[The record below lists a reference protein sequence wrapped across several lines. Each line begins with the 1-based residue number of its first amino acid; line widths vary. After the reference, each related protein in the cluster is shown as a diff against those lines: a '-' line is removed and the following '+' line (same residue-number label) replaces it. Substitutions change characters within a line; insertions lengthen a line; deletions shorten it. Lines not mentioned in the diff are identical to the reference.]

1 MTTKNLS
8 VRNTDHDLQREEAIR
23 HWLSP
28 SVDILEDDNGLVLN
42 ADLPGVTR
50 DGLDIGIEEG
60 ILTIQARIGEA
71 VSEVVFRDAGH
82 TGYRRRFQLPDNL
95 DIDKVDAA
103 LKDGVLTL
111 TLPQSEAARPRK
123 IDVTVH

>member
-8 VRNTDHDLQREEAIR
+8 ERNEGSLQREAEVR

-28 SVDILEDDNGLVLN
+28 AVDIHENDNGLVLS

-50 DGLDIGIEEG
+50 EGLDIGIEEG
-60 ILTIQARIGEA
+60 ILTIQARTDA
-71 VSEVVFRDAGH
+71 SSSEVVFRDAGH
-82 TGYRRRFQLPDNL
+82 TGYQRRFQLPENL
-95 DIDKVDAA
+95 DLDKVDAK
-103 LKDGVLTL
+103 LKDGVLIL
-111 TLPQSEAARPRK
+111 TLPKSEAVKPRK

>member
-1 MTTKNLS
+1 MTTKNLA
-8 VRNTDHDLQREEAIR
+8 VHNEGNVVTRDEAVR

-28 SVDILEDDNGLVLN
+28 AVDIHEDDNGLVMS

-50 DGLDIGIEEG
+50 EGLDIGIEEG
-60 ILTIQARIGEA
+60 ILTIQGRISTS
-71 VSEVVFRDAGH
+71 VSEAVFRDAGH

-95 DIDKVDAA
+95 DLDKVDAS
-103 LKDGVLTL
+103 LKDGVLIL
-111 TLPQSEAARPRK
+111 TLPKSEAAKPRK

>member
-8 VRNTDHDLQREEAIR
+8 VSHETEAVQREEAVH

-28 SVDILEDDNGLVLN
+28 AVDIHEDDNGLVLC

-60 ILTIQARIGEA
+60 ILTIQARTDIA
-71 VSEVVFRDAGH
+71 ASEVVFRDAGH
-82 TGYRRRFQLPDNL
+82 TGYQRRFQLPDNL
-95 DIDKVDAA
+95 DLDKIDAA
-103 LKDGVLTL
+103 LKDGVLIL
-111 TLPQSEAARPRK
+111 TLPKSEASKPRK

>member
-8 VRNTDHDLQREEAIR
+8 LQNKENTLQREESVR

-28 SVDILEDDNGLVLN
+28 AVDIHENDEGLVLH
-42 ADLPGVTR
+42 ADMPGVTR
-50 DGLDIGIEEG
+50 EMLDIGIEEG
-60 ILTIQARIGEA
+60 ILTIQARIDEVA
-71 VSEVVFRDAGH
+71 SEVVFRDAGH
-82 TGYRRRFQLPDNL
+82 TGYQRRFQLPENL
-95 DIDKVDAA
+95 DLDKVDAS

-111 TLPQSEAARPRK
+111 AMPKSEAAKPRR

>member
-8 VRNTDHDLQREEAIR
+8 IHEQDNGLQREESVR

-28 SVDILEDDNGLVLN
+28 AVDIVEDDNGLVLS
-42 ADLPGVTR
+42 ADLPGATR

-60 ILTIQARIGEA
+60 ILTIKARTSESA
-71 VSEVVFRDAGH
+71 SEVVFRDAGH
-82 TGYRRRFQLPDNL
+82 TGYQRRFQLPDNL
-95 DIDKVDAA
+95 DLEKVDAS

-111 TLPQSEAARPRK
+111 TIPKSEAARPRR

>member
-8 VRNTDHDLQREEAIR
+8 VRKENTAVTREEAVR

-28 SVDILEDDNGLVLN
+28 AVDIHEDDNGLVLS

-60 ILTIQARIGEA
+60 ILTIQARTGA
-71 VSEVVFRDAGH
+71 AASEVVFRDAGH
-82 TGYRRRFQLPDNL
+82 TGYQRRFQLPDNL
-95 DIDKVDAA
+95 DLDRVEAS

-111 TLPQSEAARPRK
+111 TLPKSEAAKPRK

>member
-1 MTTKNLS
+1 MTTKNLIQ
-8 VRNTDHDLQREEAIR
+8 RNENQPLQREEAVR

-28 SVDILEDDNGLVLN
+28 AVDIHEDDSGLVLS

-50 DGLDIGIEEG
+50 EALDIGIEEG
-60 ILTIQARIGEA
+60 ILTIQARTSDST
-71 VSEVVFRDAGH
+71 SEVVFRDADH

-95 DIDKVDAA
+95 DLEKIDAA
-103 LKDGVLTL
+103 LKDGVLIL
-111 TLPQSEAARPRK
+111 TLPKSEAARPRK

>member
-8 VRNTDHDLQREEAIR
+8 VRNENQAVKREDAVR

-28 SVDILEDDNGLVLN
+28 AVDIHEDDNGLVLS
-42 ADLPGVTR
+42 ADLPGTTR

-60 ILTIQARIGEA
+60 ILTIQARTDA
-71 VSEVVFRDAGH
+71 TASEVVFRDAEH
-82 TGYRRRFQLPDNL
+82 TGYQRRFQLPDNL
-95 DIDKVDAA
+95 DLERIDAS

-111 TLPQSEAARPRK
+111 RLPKSEAAKPRK